1 MESRFNAD
9 EWRKLGAVERVRQ
22 CRLMAVQARSL
33 ASDCGPELARS
44 YIRIADDWERLATEI
59 DKTETET
66 VGRRVLS
73 S

>member
-44 YIRIADDWERLATEI
+44 YIRIADERLATEI
-59 DKTETET
+59 DKT
-66 VGRRVLS
+66 GN
-73 S
+73 